1 MNPDT
6 LQLIQNILLASSAL
20 LLSLIIAR
28 LLMGYTKHTIN
39 MLIVIFLCTVGIVYL
54 DHNKEYY
61 TKKYEAELVNTI
73 LFNRVKDT
81 LKVQLPK

>member
-1 MNPDT
+1 
-6 LQLIQNILLASSAL
+6 
-20 LLSLIIAR
+20 
-28 LLMGYTKHTIN
+28 